1 MLTKIKVCWLLIP
14 LLWLSA
20 CSQGGELPT
29 RVSTAVVPDQ
39 VLATSRPLPPTSTP
53 TIPVFT
59 PPPSAT
65 PVVPTI
71 ESTSVAGPGVNI
83 TSPNDGTQLSQGQV
97 VTTGGFVQLGASDTL
112 SVMLVTPTNHLISE
126 AEVQLNDFNSWQAN
140 LNVPHHTSGTA
151 ELVAFVMDEEG
162 TVLAR
167 DEKPVQLLVNREG
180 NDRYLELFR
189 PVTGEV
195 AVAGYNLFFDGI
207 TELPADNLVTIS
219 IWNESCQ
226 VEVAKQS
233 FRLRGSGYWQGFI
246 VVPRDVTGP
255 VCAVAH
261 FGSPGEDN
269 WRETQVLLE
278 ILPAEDPTA
287 LDVHI
292 GNPPPDSLLIP
303 GKPLLL
309 YGTAY
314 NAPDKIVTVS
324 ILLEN
329 GRLLTEGVAEVNDF
343 GYWELELFI
352 PDEIDGLAQI
362 EASIGQR
369 DSDEFAQHE
378 TKVNIGTVQ

>member
-1 MLTKIKVCWLLIP
+1 
-14 LLWLSA
+14 
-20 CSQGGELPT
+20 
-29 RVSTAVVPDQ
+29 
-39 VLATSRPLPPTSTP
+39 
-53 TIPVFT
+53 
-59 PPPSAT
+59 
-65 PVVPTI
+65 VVPTI

-83 TSPNDGTQLSQGQV
+83 TSPNDGTQLLQGQV

-126 AEVQLNDFNSWQAN
+126 AEVQLNDFSSWQAN

-151 ELVAFVMDEEG
+151 ELVAFVIDEEG

-246 VVPRDVTGP
+246 VVPRDVT
-255 VCAVAH
+255 
-261 FGSPGEDN
+261 
-269 WRETQVLLE
+269 
-278 ILPAEDPTA
+278 
-287 LDVHI
+287 
-292 GNPPPDSLLIP
+292 
-303 GKPLLL
+303 
-309 YGTAY
+309 
-314 NAPDKIVTVS
+314 
-324 ILLEN
+324 
-329 GRLLTEGVAEVNDF
+329 
-343 GYWELELFI
+343 
-352 PDEIDGLAQI
+352 
-362 EASIGQR
+362 
-369 DSDEFAQHE
+369 
-378 TKVNIGTVQ
+378 